1 MKNTLYILILFL
13 LPLHAFAEETLEQ
26 KVRNILND
34 KSIAEPYD
42 RWKVAYDS
50 IGLNYRNLS
59 YEEAMLL
66 YTDILLPFA
75 DKEVRNTNLRYQAQA
90 CIYRQI
96 SHTYKSKGQ
105 EEDQAQSD
113 LTLKKA
119 IEYAELSANDTIIA
133 DFYEQYAQRQ
143 IQNGSVQLA
152 HDYLYKAIKLYES
165 IEQYNKISMCL
176 YSIAIN
182 LLQTRD
188 IAALRKVIEQ
198 MQQNIENQS
207 STTALYSLYAVQS
220 AYYSILTEDFPENA
234 AFKDSSLWVSQNK
247 IHLIEN
253 RRDELSKRIVFA
265 WDYYNMAFFY
275 EKVYPDS
282 YDSVYYFLNKALVE
296 TEGRSKNTI
305 IEVEISVYTLYAE
318 LHFKQKN
325 YEQAEKD
332 MLHALSLL
340 EQVQDN
346 NTVVVEFS
354 ETYKFLAKYY
364 ETVNRPAEA
373 LKYHKLLLENEAKRY
388 DSDKIAA
395 MDDMLVKYETEKKEV
410 QIETLT
416 KEKQAAHRILLLTV
430 SLIAMLLI
438 ALLIFIRF
446 YQLRRKNLQQSIYE
460 AALLAE
466 LKQNELEQNLQEKER
481 LQKQYDRLEKQAARN
496 KEKAESYNAELT
508 HIKQQLEQKPT
519 KAMADKLSDW
529 VSKSPMRRTNKDN
542 YLRQLSELDVEM
554 LERGFLSARD
564 KISNMDMKYIICF
577 AIDMEVQDMS
587 LLFNVEPA
595 SIYTVRYRIKKKFG
609 GGGGFRFLI

>member
-1 MKNTLYILILFL
+1 M
-13 LPLHAFAEETLEQ
+13 
-26 KVRNILND
+26 
-34 KSIAEPYD
+34 
-42 RWKVAYDS
+42 
-50 IGLNYRNLS
+50 
-59 YEEAMLL
+59 
-66 YTDILLPFA
+66 
-75 DKEVRNTNLRYQAQA
+75 
-90 CIYRQI
+90 
-96 SHTYKSKGQ
+96 
-105 EEDQAQSD
+105 
-113 LTLKKA
+113 
-119 IEYAELSANDTIIA
+119 
-133 DFYEQYAQRQ
+133 
-143 IQNGSVQLA
+143 
-152 HDYLYKAIKLYES
+152 
-165 IEQYNKISMCL
+165 
-176 YSIAIN
+176 
-182 LLQTRD
+182 
-188 IAALRKVIEQ
+188 RKVINE
-198 MQQNIENQS
+198 MQQITEQHA
-207 STTALYSLYAVQS
+207 TATAAFYYLYSMQTVLYGLLS
-220 AYYSILTEDFPENA
+220 EEYPENLT
-234 AFKDSSLWVSQNK
+234 FRDSIFWFSK
-247 IHLIEN
+247 KTIYLIEN
-253 RRDELSKRIVFA
+253 HMEELPITIAPSFG
-265 WDYYNMAFFY
+265 YYNLALTY
-275 EKVYPDS
+275 RNWYPDS
-282 YDSVYYFLNKALVE
+282 YDTIYYYLNKALESKTRLNRVTDMELE
-296 TEGRSKNTI
+296 T
-305 IEVEISVYTLYAE
+305 SVYTLYAKT
-318 LHFKQKN
+318 HFDQKK

-332 MLHALSLL
+332 MLYALSLL
-340 EQVQDN
+340 EQMNEN
-346 NTVVVEFS
+346 NTTVIEFS
-354 ETYKFLAKYY
+354 EAYKFLAKYY